1 MFRNKH
7 MLLLS
12 VPARNPDERD
22 GKVGRVRKKIEKP
35 GNIGLQK
42 HNIKVNIL

>member
-1 MFRNKH
+1 

-22 GKVGRVRKKIEKP
+22 GEVGKVRKKIEKP
-35 GNIGLQK
+35 GNIGLHK
-42 HNIKVNIL
+42 HNAKSTPQHFLT